1 MKRVSTA
8 LNGNVVIRCFKHGN
22 VIEIILCSR
31 IAFESMGL
39 PHTCYIVELA
49 TKQYETIGVS
59 LSEPYTSE
67 LIGDFVC
74 W

>member
-1 MKRVSTA
+1 MKCMSPA
-8 LNGNVVIRCFKHGN
+8 LNENLVIWCFKHGN
-22 VIEIILCSR
+22 AIETILCSR

-49 TKQYETIGVS
+49 TKQHETIGAS

-74 W
+74 

>member
-1 MKRVSTA
+1 MKHVSPA
-8 LNGNVVIRCFKHGN
+8 LNGNLVIRCFKHGN
-22 VIEIILCSR
+22 AIEIILCSR

-49 TKQYETIGVS
+49 TKQYETIGAS

-74 W
+74 